1 MQHLTDEQLILSYQ
15 RGEPG
20 AMDELLRRYKNPV
33 YHFSYRLCLNAAEA
47 QDITQEVFLR
57 VHQYKDDYEPL
68 AKFCTWLFCIAH
80 NVFISRM
87 RKQKWFVLWPRKHDC
102 PEEYVEFPSPGPS
115 PSDAAQERDLSA
127 LVQRSI
133 QSLPFLQREA
143 LILREYQDLDYQ
155 EIAKILKK
163 SLGTVKT
170 LIYRARQNLKIKLLP
185 YVAESK
191 GGSYE

>member
-1 MQHLTDEQLILSYQ
+1 MQHFTDEQLILSYQ
-15 RGEPG
+15 KGEPG

-57 VHQYKDDYEPL
+57 VHQYKDDYKPL
-68 AKFCTWLFCIAH
+68 AKFSTWLFCIAH
-80 NVFISRM
+80 NVFISRV
-87 RKQKWFVLWPRKHDC
+87 RKQKWFILWPRKHDC
-102 PEEYVEFPSPGPS
+102 PEEYVEFPSPDPT
-115 PSDAAQERDLSA
+115 PCDAAQERDFSA
-127 LVQRSI
+127 LLQRSI

-155 EIAKILKK
+155 EISKILKK

-170 LIYRARQNLKIKLLP
+170 LIYRARQSLKIKLLP

-191 GGSYE
+191 GGSYD